1 MIPKDCR
8 YTKDH
13 EWIRPEGDTAVTG
26 ITEHA
31 AEQMGDLTF
40 VEPPQVGNELK
51 AGDTAGCVESVKAV
65 SDLYAPASGEVIEV
79 NGTLADDPGRLN
91 ADPYGDGWL
100 WKMHL
105 SDPEELKDL
114 MDADAYEA
122 FLAAEEG

>member
-40 VEPPQVGNELK
+40 VELPQVGNELK
-51 AGDTAGCVESVKAV
+51 AGDTAGCIESVKAV
-65 SDLYAPASGEVIEV
+65 SDVYAPACGEVTEV
-79 NGTLADDPGRLN
+79 NSALADDPGRLN